1 MKLYDDKY
9 APNPRRVRI
18 FLAEKG
24 IEIPVQEVSIMKGE
38 HKTPEF
44 RKISPMSQ
52 VPALELDDGTCL
64 TETLAICRYFE
75 ATNPEVPLFGRTPVE
90 SALVEMWQR
99 RAELNLMMPT
109 AMFFRHTNEIMAQLE
124 DQMPEW
130 GVKNKPRIV
139 GGMKFFDAH
148 LKGHDFLVDDYY
160 SVADI
165 VLLTT
170 IDFANFAGVP
180 IADELVN
187 LKAWYDR
194 VSARPSAQ
202 A

>member
-1 MKLYDDKY
+1 MKLYDDQF

-24 IEIPVQEVSIMKGE
+24 IEVPVEQVAIMKGD

-75 ATNPEVPLFGRTPVE
+75 ETTPDAPLFGRTPVE
-90 SALVEMWQR
+90 IALVEMWQR

-130 GVKNKPRIV
+130 GEKNKARIV

-148 LKGHDFLVDDYY
+148 LQGHDFLVGDYY
-160 SVADI
+160 SMADI

-170 IDFANFAGVP
+170 VDFAAFAGVP
-180 IADELVN
+180 IADELEN
-187 LKAWYDR
+187 LKAWYSR
-194 VSARPSAQ
+194 VAARPSAK

>member
-24 IEIPVQEVSIMKGE
+24 IEVPTQEVAIMKGA

-52 VPALELDDGTCL
+52 VPAIELDDGTCL

-75 ATNPEVPLFGRTPVE
+75 ATNPETPLFGRTPVE
-90 SALVEMWQR
+90 IGLVEMWQR
-99 RAELNLMMPT
+99 RAELNLMIPI
-109 AMFFRHTNEIMAQLE
+109 AMFFRHTNEIMAGLE
-124 DQMPEW
+124 DQLPEW
-130 GVKNKPRIV
+130 GEKNKPRIT

-148 LKGHDFLVDDYY
+148 LAGHDFIVGDYF
-160 SVADI
+160 SMADI
-165 VLLTT
+165 VLLTAV
-170 IDFANFAGVP
+170 DFAMFAGVP
-180 IADELVN
+180 IADDLVN
-187 LKAWYDR
+187 LQAWYER
-194 VSARPSAQ
+194 VSARPSAK

>member
-24 IEIPVQEVSIMKGE
+24 IEVPVQEVAIMKGE

-52 VPALELDDGTCL
+52 VPAFELDDGTCL

-75 ATNPEVPLFGRTPVE
+75 ATNPEKPLFGRTPVE
-90 SALVEMWQR
+90 IALVEMWQR
-99 RAELNLMMPT
+99 RAELNLMMPI
-109 AMFFRHTNEIMAQLE
+109 AMFFRHTNEIMAGLE

-130 GVKNKPRIV
+130 GEKNKPRIV

-148 LKGHDFLVDDYY
+148 LEGHDFLVGDYF
-160 SVADI
+160 SMADI

-170 IDFANFAGVP
+170 IDFAMFAGVP
-180 IADELVN
+180 IADDLVN
-187 LKAWYDR
+187 LKAWYKR
-194 VSARPSAQ
+194 MSARSSAK